1 MNDPHFPLLN
11 AANRR
16 VFLRGAAS
24 FLGTTALGSL
34 MGRAAEAAPGTGLSG
49 LHHAARAK
57 RVIYL
62 HQSGAPSHIDL
73 FDHKPAMAQ
82 HHGKELPGSIRM
94 GQRITGMTSGQS
106 AFPVAAAQWKF
117 APHGRSGMQ
126 LSELLPHTGKIAD
139 QICLIRTLHT
149 DAINHDPAI
158 TFIQTGSQQP
168 GRPCFGAWMSYGLG
182 STNDNL
188 PSFVVLI
195 SQGSGNRTDQPL
207 FSRLWGAGFLPG
219 SYQGVKFRSQGD
231 PVLYLENP
239 AGLSRDARREQLDTL
254 GELNGLTSGTLA
266 DPETATRIHQYEM
279 AYRMQAS
286 VPDLTDLSKEPQ
298 HVLDLYGP
306 EVKTPGS
313 YAYNC
318 LLARRMSER
327 GVRFVQLYHRGWDQ
341 HGDLKNHLPKQCR
354 DVDQPS
360 AALVEDL
367 RQRGLLEDT
376 LVIFAGEFGRT
387 AYVQG
392 NISNPGFGRDHHGR
406 CFSAWV
412 AGGGFKGGYS
422 HGETDEFCYNI
433 VRDPVHVHDLHA
445 TLLHAM
451 GVDHKRLT
459 FRHEGRDYRLTD
471 IAGNV
476 VQPLL
481 A

>member
-1 MNDPHFPLLN
+1 
-11 AANRR
+11 
-16 VFLRGAAS
+16 
-24 FLGTTALGSL
+24 
-34 MGRAAEAAPGTGLSG
+34 
-49 LHHAARAK
+49 
-57 RVIYL
+57 
-62 HQSGAPSHIDL
+62 
-73 FDHKPAMAQ
+73 
-82 HHGKELPGSIRM
+82 
-94 GQRITGMTSGQS
+94 
-106 AFPVAAAQWKF
+106 
-117 APHGRSGMQ
+117 
-126 LSELLPHTGKIAD
+126 
-139 QICLIRTLHT
+139 
-149 DAINHDPAI
+149 
-158 TFIQTGSQQP
+158 
-168 GRPCFGAWMSYGLG
+168 
-182 STNDNL
+182 
-188 PSFVVLI
+188 
-195 SQGSGNRTDQPL
+195 
-207 FSRLWGAGFLPG
+207 
-219 SYQGVKFRSQGD
+219 VKFRSQGD

-367 RQRGLLEDT
+367 RQRGLLDDT

-433 VRDPVHVHDLHA
+433 VRDPVHVHDFNA
-445 TLLHAM
+445 TLLHQL
-451 GVDHKRLT
+451 GIDHERLT
-459 FRHEGRDYRLTD
+459 FRFQGRDFRLTD
-471 IAGNV
+471 IHGKLVSALV
-476 VQPLL
+476 S
-481 A
+481 

>member
-1 MNDPHFPLLN
+1 MNAPEFPLLH

-24 FLGTTALGSL
+24 FLGSTALASL
-34 MGRAAEAAPGTGLSG
+34 TGRAAVPVEGG
-49 LHHAARAK
+49 LHFPAKAK

-82 HHGKELPGSIRM
+82 HHGKELPASIRM

-106 AFPVAAAQWKF
+106 AFPVVSAQWPF
-117 APHGRSGMQ
+117 RPHGRSGLM

-139 QICLIRTLHT
+139 DICLIRSLHT
-149 DAINHDPAI
+149 EAINHDPAI

-168 GRPCFGAWMSYGLG
+168 GRPCFGAWLSYGLG
-182 STNDNL
+182 STNENL
-188 PSFVVLI
+188 PAFVVLI

-231 PVLYLENP
+231 PVLHLRNP
-239 AGLSRDARREQLDTL
+239 DGLSREARREQLDTL
-254 GELNGLTSGTLA
+254 GTLNRLTAEALG
-266 DPETATRIHQYEM
+266 DPETDTRIHQYEM

-298 HVLDLYGP
+298 HILDSYGP
-306 EVKTPGS
+306 DVKTPGS
-313 YAYNC
+313 YAWNC

-341 HGDLKNHLPKQCR
+341 HGSLRDHLPKQCR

-360 AALVEDL
+360 AALVADL
-367 RQRGLLEDT
+367 KQRGLLDET
-376 LVIFAGEFGRT
+376 LVIFGGEFGRT

-392 NISNPGFGRDHHGR
+392 NIANPGFGRDHHGR
-406 CFSAWV
+406 CFSMWV
-412 AGGGFKGGYS
+412 AGGGFKPGHV
-422 HGETDEFCYNI
+422 HGETDDFCYNI
-433 VRDPVHVHDLHA
+433 VRDPVDIHDFNA
-445 TLLHAM
+445 TLLHQL
-451 GVDHKRLT
+451 GIDHERLT
-459 FRHEGRDYRLTD
+459 WRFQGRDYRLTD
-471 IAGNV
+471 IHGRLV
-476 VQPLL
+476 KGVL

>member
-1 MNDPHFPLLN
+1 M
-11 AANRR
+11 AA
-16 VFLRGAAS
+16 
-24 FLGTTALGSL
+24 
-34 MGRAAEAAPGTGLSG
+34 
-49 LHHAARAK
+49 
-57 RVIYL
+57 
-62 HQSGAPSHIDL
+62 HQ
-73 FDHKPAMAQ
+73 
-82 HHGKELPGSIRM
+82 GKELPASVRM

-106 AFPVAAAQWKF
+106 AFPVASAQWGF
-117 APHGRSGMQ
+117 ARHGKSGMP

-139 QICLIRTLHT
+139 DLCLIKTLNT
-149 DAINHDPAI
+149 EAINHDPAI

-168 GRPCFGAWMSYGLG
+168 GRPCFGSWLSYGLG
-182 STNDNL
+182 STNENL

-239 AGLSRDARREQLDTL
+239 AGLTREARREQLDTL
-254 GELNGLTSGTLA
+254 GELNQLTSGALH

-286 VPDLTDLSKEPQ
+286 VPELTDLSKEPQ

-341 HGDLKNHLPKQCR
+341 HGDLKNHLPKQCH
-354 DVDQPS
+354 DVDQAS
-360 AALVEDL
+360 SALVQDL
-367 RQRGLLEDT
+367 KQRGLLEDT
-376 LVIFAGEFGRT
+376 IVVFAGEFGRT

-392 NISNPGFGRDHHGR
+392 SISNPGFGRDHHGR
-406 CFSAWV
+406 CFSVWV
-412 AGGGFKGGYS
+412 AGGGFKGGLV

-433 VRDPVHVHDLHA
+433 VRDPVHVHDFNA
-445 TLLHAM
+445 TLLHQL
-451 GVDHKRLT
+451 GIDHERLT
-459 FRHEGRDYRLTD
+459 YRFQGRDFRLTD
-471 IAGNV
+471 IHGKLV
-476 VQPLL
+476 GELVG
-481 A
+481 

>member
-34 MGRAAEAAPGTGLSG
+34 MGRAADAVPGSG

-117 APHGRSGMQ
+117 SPHGRSGMQ

-149 DAINHDPAI
+149 EAINHDPAI

-182 STNDNL
+182 STNENL

-433 VRDPVHVHDLHA
+433 ARDPVHVHDFNA
-445 TLLHAM
+445 TLLHQL
-451 GVDHKRLT
+451 GVDHERLT
-459 FRHEGRDYRLTD
+459 FRFQGRDFRLTD
-471 IAGNV
+471 IHGKLVSALV
-476 VQPLL
+476 S
-481 A
+481 

>member
-1 MNDPHFPLLN
+1 
-11 AANRR
+11 
-16 VFLRGAAS
+16 
-24 FLGTTALGSL
+24 
-34 MGRAAEAAPGTGLSG
+34 
-49 LHHAARAK
+49 
-57 RVIYL
+57 
-62 HQSGAPSHIDL
+62 
-73 FDHKPAMAQ
+73 MAQ

-149 DAINHDPAI
+149 EAINHDPAI

-182 STNDNL
+182 STNENL

-327 GVRFVQLYHRGWDQ
+327 GVRFVQIYHRGWDQ

-367 RQRGLLEDT
+367 RQRGLLDDT

-433 VRDPVHVHDLHA
+433 VRDPVHVHDFNA
-445 TLLHAM
+445 TLLHQL
-451 GVDHKRLT
+451 GIDHERLT
-459 FRHEGRDYRLTD
+459 FRFQGRDFRLTD
-471 IAGNV
+471 IHGKLVSALV
-476 VQPLL
+476 S
-481 A
+481 